1 MKKIIITSSIALLL
15 LGSCSSNETEKET
28 NFMDG
33 WELDLSG
40 WELDLTKPYVQKFSS
55 EMQRDSIIGAL
66 SDELFE
72 ADASSVGKEESK
84 IVHFALKVAAEDRT
98 VTTHLI
104 ANEQDINEN
113 DLTLISSCFDAICV
127 NDKINKTLA
136 QNPSATFV
144 FKIDLFSKEV
154 QLFYNS
160 N

>member
-15 LGSCSSNETEKET
+15 LGSCGNNETKKET

-33 WELDLSG
+33 WELDL
-40 WELDLTKPYVQKFSS
+40 TKPYVQNFSS

-84 IVHFALKVAAEDRT
+84 IVHFSLKVSADDRA

-104 ANEQDINEN
+104 GEDQDIKEKE
-113 DLTLISSCFDAICV
+113 LTLISRCLDATCM
-127 NDKINKTLA
+127 NDQINKTLA

-144 FKIDLFSKEV
+144 LKKDLSNKEV
-154 QLFYNS
+154 QLFQNS